1 MREFAEGGKMR
12 DDMTRGLRLIIIGA
26 AAILLISALACRSTK
41 QPAANKA
48 AEAPQAPPQAAPSPF
63 DLKESV
69 VIERTSPFNHTRAE
83 HQTKTKDC
91 AFCHQRLDNG
101 VTPVFPGHSAC
112 IECHAKDFTNTSS
125 QMCVVCHKSPVDA
138 QGTRISF
145 PAKTSEFGVK
155 GFSHKQHMD
164 PKKMAGETE
173 TPKCSTCHQSTEGG
187 AASFPNHQQ
196 CYSCHV
202 HQANQKFGE
211 CGVCHAG
218 TKLALKFTSGRGSA
232 LGLYNFKHGPHTKK
246 ASCDKCHRQIETA
259 PKQVLADIQTISAGR
274 GQRHTSACW
283 SCHVQKKESV
293 CTKCHRGSLPFSF

>member
-1 MREFAEGGKMR
+1 
-12 DDMTRGLRLIIIGA
+12 MTRGLRLIIIGA
-26 AAILLISALACRSTK
+26 AAIFLISAVACRSTK
-41 QPAANKA
+41 QPTANKA
-48 AEAPQAPPQAAPSPF
+48 AEAPQSAPQTAAAPSPF
-63 DLKESV
+63 DVKESA

-91 AFCHQRLDNG
+91 AFCHQRLDNS

-112 IECHAKDFTNTSS
+112 NECHAKDFTNTSS

-145 PAKTSEFGVK
+145 PAKMSEFGIK

-173 TPKCSTCHQSTEGG
+173 TPKCSTCHQSTEGA

-211 CGVCHAG
+211 CVICHAD
-218 TKLALKFTSGRGSA
+218 TKLALKFTSGRASA

-246 ASCDKCHRQIETA
+246 ASCDRCHRQ
-259 PKQVLADIQTISAGR
+259 D
-274 GQRHTSACW
+274 TSATIWADCRAGW
-283 SCHVQKKESV
+283 QRRF
-293 CTKCHRGSLPFSF
+293 HRRSGGAASGPRATTRNHTASHPRRGR

>member
-1 MREFAEGGKMR
+1 MR

-41 QPAANKA
+41 QPTANKA
-48 AEAPQAPPQAAPSPF
+48 AETPQPAPQTTTPSPF
-63 DLKESV
+63 EVKESV

-91 AFCHQRLDNG
+91 AFCHQRSDNS

-112 IECHAKDFTNTSS
+112 IECHGRDFTNTSS

-145 PAKTSEFGVK
+145 PAKMSEFGIK

-164 PKKMAGETE
+164 PTKMAGETE
-173 TPKCSTCHQSTEGG
+173 PAKCSTCHQSTEGA

-211 CGVCHAG
+211 CSVCHAD
-218 TKLALKFTSGRGSA
+218 TKFALKFTKGTGSA
-232 LGLYNFKHGPHTKK
+232 LGLYNFKHGSHTKK
-246 ASCDKCHRQIETA
+246 ASCDRCHRQIETA
-259 PKQVLADIQTISAGR
+259 PKQVRADIQTISAGR

-283 SCHVQKKESV
+283 SCHVQAKESV

>member
-1 MREFAEGGKMR
+1 MR
-12 DDMTRGLRLIIIGA
+12 DYMTRGLRLIIIGT

-48 AEAPQAPPQAAPSPF
+48 AEAPRPAPQTAAPSPF
-63 DLKESV
+63 DVKESA
-69 VIERTSPFNHTRAE
+69 VIERTSPFKHTRAE

-101 VTPVFPGHSAC
+101 VTPAFPGHSAC
-112 IECHAKDFTNTSS
+112 IECHARDFTNTSS

-138 QGTRISF
+138 RGTRISF
-145 PAKTSEFGVK
+145 PAKTSEFGIK

-164 PKKMAGETE
+164 PKKMSGETE
-173 TPKCSTCHQSTEGG
+173 TPKCSTCHQSTEGA
-187 AASFPNHQQ
+187 AASFPKHQQ

-211 CGVCHAG
+211 CGVCHAD
-218 TKLALKFTSGRGSA
+218 TKLALKFTSGRASA

-246 ASCDKCHRQIETA
+246 ASCDRCHRQIETA

-283 SCHVQKKESV
+283 SCHVQAKEPV